1 MSELEKALER
11 LNGAV
16 SRLLDASERGQA
28 EQGTQEQRIAKL
40 TAERDR
46 LRAERDKLRAER
58 EEDAKLRAEAADAVK
73 AALGDLRTLLA
84 AQDQESREGAAQGG
98 RNG

>member
-1 MSELEKALER
+1 MSELEKALDR

-16 SRLLDASERGQA
+16 ATLLDASKRGQA
-28 EQGTQEQRIAKL
+28 EQGTQEARIAKL

-46 LRAERDKLRAER
+46 LRAELAELRAAR
-58 EEDAKLRAEAADAVK
+58 EEDAKLRGEAAEAVK
-73 AALGDLRTLLA
+73 AALGDLRTILA
-84 AQDQESREGAAQGG
+84 VHDQEAARTGRQGG